1 MKVKK
6 CSYKYCKNPES
17 IDPESAVYDGGKY
30 YHLSCYERKQA
41 KLEVFDL
48 FCEYVSNNESGLFIK
63 KKISDYI
70 DKEGYSPSYV
80 LFTMQFIIKNKIP
93 LKSIFGLKIV
103 MNQKRVK
110 DAYEKCVQKYQT
122 TNINTDNKEFEFK
135 KENKGRWQDL
145 IG

>member
-1 MKVKK
+1 M
-6 CSYKYCKNPES
+6 
-17 IDPESAVYDGGKY
+17 
-30 YHLSCYERKQA
+30 
-41 KLEVFDL
+41 FDL
-48 FCEYVSNNESGLFIK
+48 FCEYVSNNENGLFIR

-70 DKEGYSPSYV
+70 DKENYSPSYV

-110 DAYEKCVQKYQT
+110 DAYENCVQKYQT
-122 TNINTDNKEFEFK
+122 TDIKTEDSKFEFK